1 MSEVRETAE
10 STTTGDLGEYCR
22 QVEDHLT
29 RVNAGHLVRIVGP
42 GFALVR
48 QWAESGVPLSVVYR
62 GIDLKAERHREG
74 SSRRPLRIE
83 FCAAD
88 VQAIFDQWRRAVGV
102 MTIGD
107 AGPDGAETPD
117 AEPERKRK
125 SLSRHLDR
133 AIDRLSRAAAV
144 AELPEGLR
152 QECARV
158 LQALATL
165 RESSARIR
173 GAERLEADAALGDLD
188 LDLARAARQHAPPAW
203 IEALR
208 AEAAADLA
216 PFRSRLGADAWERS
230 LQVTMDRLLRD
241 RFGLPALAP

>member
-1 MSEVRETAE
+1 
-10 STTTGDLGEYCR
+10 
-22 QVEDHLT
+22 
-29 RVNAGHLVRIVGP
+29 
-42 GFALVR
+42 
-48 QWAESGVPLSVVYR
+48 
-62 GIDLKAERHREG
+62 
-74 SSRRPLRIE
+74 
-83 FCAAD
+83 

-107 AGPDGAETPD
+107 AGSDGVDAPD

-133 AIDRLSRAAAV
+133 AIDRLSRVAAV

-152 QECARV
+152 LECVRV

-165 RESSARIR
+165 RESSARLR
-173 GAERLEADAALGDLD
+173 GAGRTEAEAALGE
-188 LDLARAARQHAPPAW
+188 LDLALSSAVRQYAPSGW
-203 IEALR
+203 IETLR

-216 PFRSRLGADAWERS
+216 PFRSRLAAHAWERS